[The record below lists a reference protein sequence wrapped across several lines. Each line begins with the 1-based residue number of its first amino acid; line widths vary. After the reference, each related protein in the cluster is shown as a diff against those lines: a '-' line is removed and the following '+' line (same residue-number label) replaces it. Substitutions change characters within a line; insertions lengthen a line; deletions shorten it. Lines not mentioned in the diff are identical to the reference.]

1 MQQSLHP
8 HTTGLLQKKG
18 QDGNQTTMEATL
30 MAQQTPSQRDQVRAL
45 QPQAVASWWGVGHP
59 GWAIHPLDSEQ
70 FLNNGVAEPVNMPA
84 MSPMPS
90 PTPPPAHAPVHH
102 PDVAALANGMF
113 AGGFAAGAMP
123 APPAMHAG
131 WDAAQQ
137 QQLLQHL
144 AAAAQPPPLPQQA
157 HQAPRPP
164 PVPPQAA
171 ATSSSFDFGGGNLSV
186 FQSLLPGSLQG
197 NGVSVG
203 ALPSFPATLQ
213 SADLEGML
221 TPGASVLGLYGNA
234 RLPSLG
240 KLESI
245 ELPADGNLDAVA
257 MLHDL
262 TERNM
267 RGVATPRMSGLESM
281 QSIEQSLDA
290 AAQE

>member
-1 MQQSLHP
+1 
-8 HTTGLLQKKG
+8 
-18 QDGNQTTMEATL
+18 MEATL

-84 MSPMPS
+84 MSPIPS
-90 PTPPPAHAPVHH
+90 PAPTPAHVHAAAMHH

-113 AGGFAAGAMP
+113 PGGFGSGVVPQAAG
-123 APPAMHAG
+123 MHAAAA
-131 WDAAQQ
+131 WDATQQ

-144 AAAAQPPPLPQQA
+144 AAAAQPPPIPQQA
-157 HQAPRPP
+157 HQVQRPP
-164 PVPPQAA
+164 PVPAQAPT
-171 ATSSSFDFGGGNLSV
+171 TSGGFDFAAGNLSV
-186 FQSLLPGSLQG
+186 FQSLLPGTLPG

-203 ALPSFPATLQ
+203 TLPSFPATLQ

-240 KLESI
+240 KLESMD
-245 ELPADGNLDAVA
+245 LPANEGNVDAVA

-262 TERNM
+262 TDRNM
-267 RGVATPRMSGLESM
+267 RGVTTPRMSGLESM